1 MAVLGSITF
10 KTASTAIGEN
20 NSEYEDTTFEL
31 KDVFTH
37 SIKVYLLVISTGKE
51 RLFYITDKASFRHF
65 WNPSD
70 TRLGWIPFSNKV
82 SAAFKRAPAK
92 TTTEV
97 VPSPASTS
105 WAFEIYT
112 SILAVGWTTSIF
124 WRIVA
129 PSLVIRVYPLPS
141 LIILSIPLGPRLV
154 LIQSAT
160 ALAAWMFVE
169 RTSLD
174 F

>member
-70 TRLGWIPFSNKV
+70 TILGWIPFSNRILV
-82 SAAFKRAPAK
+82 AFNKAPAI
-92 TTTEV
+92 TTTDV

-105 WAFEIYT
+105 
-112 SILAVGWTTSIF
+112 
-124 WRIVA
+124 
-129 PSLVIRVYPLPS
+129 
-141 LIILSIPLGPRLV
+141 
-154 LIQSAT
+154 
-160 ALAAWMFVE
+160 
-169 RTSLD
+169 
-174 F
+174 